1 MHTLHVDASVHVEQL
16 VPQSAHSKLS
26 KNLPSMQVWQLAKL
40 AVYEQVAQ
48 LAVIIVQFT
57 QAD

>member
-1 MHTLHVDASVHVEQL
+1 VHVEQL

-26 KNLPSMQVWQLAKL
+26 KNLPSMQVWQLATL
-40 AVYEQVAQ
+40 EAYEQVEQ

>member
-1 MHTLHVDASVHVEQL
+1 
-16 VPQSAHSKLS
+16 
-26 KNLPSMQVWQLAKL
+26 MQVWQLATL
-40 AVYEQVAQ
+40 EAYEQVEQ